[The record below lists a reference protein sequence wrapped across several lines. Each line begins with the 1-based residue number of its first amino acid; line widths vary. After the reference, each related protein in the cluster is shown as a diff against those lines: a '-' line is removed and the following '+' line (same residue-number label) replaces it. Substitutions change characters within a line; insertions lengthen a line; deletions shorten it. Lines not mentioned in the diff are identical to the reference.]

1 MTAKGLGTKKV
12 LDDVKMEALG
22 NLAEDKITDAMKG
35 IINANF
41 MINPKRIGND
51 NVGCKYCHY
60 RDICFMSEKDI
71 VDLKEYKNLEFLEEE
86 SVD

>member
-1 MTAKGLGTKKV
+1 MNPEKLKTFLERLGYQLVNNKYEKNYNGYV
-12 LDDVKMEALG
+12 ICVS
-22 NLAEDKITDAMKG
+22 
-35 IINANF
+35 NANF

-51 NVGCKYCHY
+51 NVGCQYCHY

>member
-1 MTAKGLGTKKV
+1 MR
-12 LDDVKMEALG
+12 
-22 NLAEDKITDAMKG
+22 G

-51 NVGCKYCHY
+51 NVGCQYCHY